1 MSENLHV
8 WKSSC
13 LNVFMSECLLDDQV
27 CWKFSWPC
35 AGFWRISARPSFRV
49 EWSVDG
55 RSKLDRSGIPVV
67 DMNTSSTLAS
77 HWNGRTEGRTVR
89 PDDPC
94 ADSILKLPHFPC
106 PNSLGG
112 NVLLRW
118 PPTPESHGMIHT
130 NLQGPMKLYMNFSW
144 ISSSGQV
151 QTWAR
156 SGEVWPLQFE
166 NDSAIDWRI
175 EFTLGWQC
183 RRYTPLNSI
192 RKSILDFGSGNLSLH
207 S

>member
-112 NVLLRW
+112 TALLSNEA
-118 PPTPESHGMIHT
+118 TPFGYSHPFQNPIHQCPLT
-130 NLQGPMKLYMNFSW
+130 
-144 ISSSGQV
+144 V
-151 QTWAR
+151 R
-156 SGEVWPLQFE
+156 SNEIVHWPLQIE
-166 NDSAIDWRI
+166 NVDSAIDWRI